1 MRGWVR
7 LLAQPL
13 RRGNTDVAGPS
24 WLAGVF
30 AAVMIVIAVYCAS
43 RLAISRL
50 RRRDTEFDADGVHV
64 VMGVA
69 MAGML
74 VPRLSPLPDSAWEAV
89 FGIAAAW
96 FAWQAIRTHH
106 GSARAG
112 WRCPHP
118 VPHLVECVAMLYMLV
133 AVPGSRPAG
142 QRMPMAGMGGS
153 PGAAGSFPVLAVV
166 LALFMVGY
174 VVWAAD
180 QLTSLARGSTAM
192 TPRSRTWDTVGAPG
206 TSGTLSTAST
216 PDTAQ
221 PQGTP
226 GAAGAR
232 HRGPAGRPMLAP
244 RLAACAKIA
253 MSITMGYM
261 LILML

>member
-1 MRGWVR
+1 
-7 LLAQPL
+7 
-13 RRGNTDVAGPS
+13 
-24 WLAGVF
+24 
-30 AAVMIVIAVYCAS
+30 MIVIALYCAS

-50 RRRDTEFDADGVHV
+50 WRRNTELDTDGAHV

-74 VPRLSPLPDSAWEAV
+74 VPRLGRLPDSAWEAV

-96 FAWQAIRTHH
+96 FAWQAIRTR

-118 VPHLVECVAMLYMLV
+118 LPHLVECVAMLYMLL
-133 AVPGSRPAG
+133 AVPGSRSGG
-142 QRMPMAGMGGS
+142 QGMPMVGMGGS
-153 PGAAGSFPVLAVV
+153 PGAMGNFPALAVV

-180 QLTSLARGSTAM
+180 QLTSLARAGTTV
-192 TPRSRTWDTVGAPG
+192 TPRSRTWDPVGAAG
-206 TSGTLSTAST
+206 TSGTLRTAST
-216 PDTAQ
+216 LDTAQ
-221 PQGTP
+221 VQGTP
-226 GAAGAR
+226 SAVETR
-232 HRGPAGRPMLAP
+232 HRDPAGRPMLAP
-244 RLAACAKIA
+244 RLAVCAKIA
-253 MSITMGYM
+253 MSLTMGYM